1 MKKSCLTIL
10 ILLAALSALFSQ
22 GAYED
27 YQRAEKFLHFNV
39 DKFVRNLYV
48 NPNWIDR
55 TSDFW
60 YRTELENGHRFML
73 VVPSK
78 NEVKE
83 AFDHKDLANK
93 LAKEI
98 HKSVNADSLPFS
110 GIRWKDNL
118 KTIQFQVDSFNLQY
132 DVHKK
137 RLAPFTPPKDD
148 LKKTESQSPDG
159 KWIAFVKDYN
169 LYVRD
174 TQTNEEFSLT
184 TDGVEHC
191 DYATPSDWYKIVDES
206 IGDIYDPVIS
216 VEWSPDSKKFMAIKL
231 DRRKANKLYLYQSLP
246 DSGMRAKIWSYER
259 ALPGE
264 DLPLQEYYIFD
275 VDKKTKVK
283 IDMEPM
289 EDIWSGVA
297 PAWTEDSKT
306 LFFARMARYYK
317 SIDLFFADSETG
329 KARNIIHEDAHTMIE
344 YQMVGYKLIRNGE
357 KVIWMSER
365 DGWSHLYLYDGK
377 TGSLIHQIT
386 KGEFV
391 VREINYIDDQN
402 DQIYFTASGVEKD
415 RDPYFKHLY
424 KINFDGAGMTLL
436 TPEDAEHEIQFAPDY
451 SCFIDNYSRVDLK
464 PKAVL
469 RRLSDGKLIRELQ
482 EANIDKLLATG
493 WKHPE
498 RFVVKAR
505 DGKTDLYGILQYPS
519 TFDPGKKYPIID
531 HSYSGPHAVN
541 VPKSFRR
548 GIWNDCLSLA
558 EIGFIV
564 VRIDGMGTAMRSKA
578 FHDVSYK
585 NLGDIGGADHIAC
598 IRQLAEK
605 YAFIDTARVGI
616 FGHSAGGYDAAHAIL
631 KYPDFYKVAVAS
643 SGNHDHRM
651 SKDWWPEQYMG
662 EPGDHY
668 QEQSNLTI
676 AGNLKGK
683 LMLIHGDMDNNVN
696 PASTLRL
703 AAELV
708 KHNKD
713 FDLVIIPNAN
723 HDLTWRSKYAT
734 RKRMDFFVKNL
745 WNVEPPKEFTFTE
758 YESF

>member
-10 ILLAALSALFSQ
+10 ILLAALSTLFSQ
-22 GAYED
+22 GTYED
-27 YQRAEKFLHFNV
+27 YQRAEQFLHFNV
-39 DKFVRNLYV
+39 DKLVRNLYV
-48 NPNWIDR
+48 NPNWVDS
-55 TSDFW
+55 TSNFW
-60 YRTELENGHRFML
+60 YRTERENGHRFML
-73 VVPSK
+73 VLPSK

-83 AFDHKDLANK
+83 AFDHRDLANK
-93 LAKEI
+93 LAQEI
-98 HKSVNADSLPFS
+98 HRSVNADSLPFS
-110 GIRWKDNL
+110 GIRWKDHL
-118 KTIQFQVDSFNLQY
+118 KFIQFQVDSFNFQY
-132 DVHKK
+132 DLNRKK
-137 RLAPFTPPKDD
+137 LARLTPQKDD
-148 LKKTESQSPDG
+148 LKKNESRSPDG
-159 KWIAFVKDYN
+159 KWIAFVKEYN
-169 LYVRD
+169 LFLKD
-174 TQTNEEFSLT
+174 LQTNEEFQLT
-184 TDGVEHC
+184 TDGVDHC
-191 DYATPSDWYKIVDES
+191 DYATPLDWYKIVDES
-206 IGDIYDPVIS
+206 IGDIYDPGIS
-216 VEWSPDSKKFMAIKL
+216 VEWSPDSKKFMAVKL
-231 DRRKANKLYLYQSLP
+231 DRRKARKLYLYQSLP
-246 DSGMRAKIWSYER
+246 DSGMRAKIHSYER

-264 DLPLQEYYIFD
+264 DLSLQEYYIFD

-283 IDMEPM
+283 IDMEPL
-289 EDIWSGVA
+289 EDIWPGFA

-306 LFFARMARYYK
+306 LYFARMARYYQ
-317 SIDLFFADSETG
+317 SIDLFFADAETG
-329 KARNIIHEDAHTMIE
+329 KARNVIHEDAHTMIE
-344 YQMVGYKLIRNGE
+344 YQMVGCKLIHNGE

-377 TGSLIHQIT
+377 TGDLIRQVT

-391 VREINYIDDQN
+391 VREINYIDDQK
-402 DQIYFTASGVEKD
+402 QMIYFTASGAEKD
-415 RDPYFKHLY
+415 RDPYFRHLY
-424 KINFDGAGMTLL
+424 KINLDGTGMTLL
-436 TPEDAEHEIQFAPDY
+436 TPEDAEHEIRFAPDY
-451 SCFIDNYSRVDLK
+451 SCFIDNCSRVDLK

-469 RRLSDGKLIRELQ
+469 RRLSDGRLIKELQ

-505 DGKTDLYGILQYPS
+505 DGKTDIYGILQYPS
-519 TFDPGKKYPIID
+519 TFDPGKRYPIID
-531 HSYSGPHAVN
+531 NSYSGPHAVN

-548 GIWNDCLSLA
+548 GIWNDWLPLA
-558 EIGFIV
+558 EVGFIV

-585 NLGDIGGADHIAC
+585 NLGDIGAADHIAA

-631 KYPDFYKVAVAS
+631 KYPDFYKAAVAS

-696 PASTLRL
+696 PASTFRL

-708 KHNKD
+708 RHNKD

-734 RKRMDFFVKNL
+734 RRRMDFFVKHL

-758 YESF
+758 YQSF